1 MCALFSPEIL
11 EARAVNWLKKS
22 KTIVKST
29 GDWKENNNSA
39 KNR

>member
-11 EARAVNWLKKS
+11 EARAAKGLKKS
-22 KTIVKST
+22 ERIVKST
-29 GDWKENNNSA
+29 GDWKENNNSS